1 MLFNP
6 KWTKKTTPTIFGFVK
21 FLEKQPSDGCY
32 LWMFSEDCVI
42 GRYLATVGVRYK
54 GAVLSPLYL
63 GWENLIAQ
71 PLPHTYGAALK
82 RARKVLAHHQRSG
95 AEHYR

>member
-6 KWTKKTTPTIFGFVK
+6 KWTKESTPTISGFVK
-21 FLEKQPSDGCY
+21 FLEKQSPDEGYIWACSQG
-32 LWMFSEDCVI
+32 CVI